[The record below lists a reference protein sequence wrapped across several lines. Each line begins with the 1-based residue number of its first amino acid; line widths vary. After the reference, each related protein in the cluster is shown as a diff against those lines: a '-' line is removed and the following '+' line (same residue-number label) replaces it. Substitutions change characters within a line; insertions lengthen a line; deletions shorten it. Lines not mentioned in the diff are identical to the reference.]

1 MNRRPDERRM
11 KDFAVF
17 SINNLGC
24 CTFYVFVIQ
33 HLFRRED
40 AHNRSA
46 TVMQANFVQNVPDT
60 NVRARKYPWKE
71 NVQFKTLQKVNL
83 SINQSQTGKKPKEI
97 DSEEI
102 NVNFAFLR
110 TGNV

>member
-40 AHNRSA
+40 ARIHSA
-46 TVMQANFVQNVPDT
+46 TLTQANFVQNVPDT
-60 NVRARKYPWKE
+60 NIRTRKYPWKE
-71 NVQFKTLQKVNL
+71 NVQFKTHQKVNL
-83 SINQSQTGKKPKEI
+83 SIKQRQTGKKSKEI
-97 DSEEI
+97 DS
-102 NVNFAFLR
+102 
-110 TGNV
+110 